1 MRALEREAGA
11 KFHEKSA
18 ARLMRVQF
26 ALAGGRFPKMTTKT
40 KKVRK
45 AVLPVAGLGT
55 RFLPATKA
63 IPKEMLTV
71 VDKPL
76 IQYAVEEC
84 IASGIEHVIFVTGRR
99 KSAIEDHFDLA
110 PELENFLEERG
121 KSESARTVREIG
133 ADIQFS
139 YTRQSA
145 ALGLGHAV
153 LCAAELVGDEPF
165 AVLLGDV
172 IMESSVPATRELIEV
187 CYATGGGAIH
197 VERVPRERLHFY
209 GIIDAES
216 EKAPA
221 GAEEFDW
228 HDRLLRV
235 KNLVEKPSADKAPS
249 DLGITGRYVLPP
261 EIFDYLAET
270 KPGAGGEIQ
279 LTDGLCRLAAD
290 GRLCATVFEG
300 RTHDAGD
307 KLGFLQATVEIG
319 LKDPKLGKDF
329 REYLRKL
336 RL

>member
-1 MRALEREAGA
+1 MMA
-11 KFHEKSA
+11 EK
-18 ARLMRVQF
+18 V
-26 ALAGGRFPKMTTKT
+26 

-110 PELENFLEERG
+110 PELESFLAERG
-121 KSESARTVREIG
+121 KPAHAKMVREISG
-133 ADIQFS
+133 GLHFS
-139 YTRQSA
+139 YTRQSE

-172 IMESSVPATRELIEV
+172 IMEGAVPATRELMEIYE
-187 CYATGGGAIH
+187 ATGAGAIH
-197 VERVPRERLHFY
+197 VERVPRERVHLY
-209 GIIDAES
+209 GIVDAV
-216 EKAPA
+216 P
-221 GAEEFDW
+221 D
-228 HDRLLRV
+228 
-235 KNLVEKPSADKAPS
+235 KNSRWGDKVQRARDLVEKPTAEQAPS
-249 DLGITGRYVLPP
+249 NLGITGRYVLPP
-261 EIFDYLAET
+261 EIFEYLQET

-279 LTDGLCRLAAD
+279 LTDGLRRLAAEN
-290 GRLCATVFEG
+290 RLMACIYDG

-307 KLGFLQATVEIG
+307 KLGFLQATVELA
-319 LKDPKLGKDF
+319 LKNPKLGDGF
-329 REYLRKL
+329 RAYLRQLKL
-336 RL
+336 